1 MINTAAELKTLT
13 QRACESPR
21 VALDTEFLWERTFY
35 PRLGVVQI
43 GFTERECYLVD
54 AVALPTL
61 PGLGEL
67 LETRETEKILHDALQ
82 DLTILARA
90 TGATPRSVFDTRRA
104 AGFCA
109 TASTASLLSLLRE
122 IMNIEIPKT
131 EQRSNWLR
139 RPLSHKQIAYA
150 LNDVRFLP
158 GLRDALVELA
168 EKNGNLAYLNEEMG
182 LFDAHD
188 LYQDPSPED
197 VFQRM
202 KRGRLRH
209 DGRAALFELIRW
221 RESTAKSHNIPR
233 GHVLRDG
240 DLIALARYRPSTPAE
255 IRNIQGLPRS
265 ASTRYCRPILGAIES
280 AATSAPPPSQAAT
293 ASRLTS
299 QQKAR
304 LTERIERIRTAATQR
319 GIDPAL
325 VASKAD
331 VIELMVAE
339 NDMLAATPRC
349 LKGWRRHFVS
359 SSEPSAQ

>member
-197 VFQRM
+197 VFQRE
-202 KRGRLRH
+202 
-209 DGRAALFELIRW
+209 RAQPNRITF
-221 RESTAKSHNIPR
+221 
-233 GHVLRDG
+233 
-240 DLIALARYRPSTPAE
+240 PA
-255 IRNIQGLPRS
+255 GTFS
-265 ASTRYCRPILGAIES
+265 GMAI
-280 AATSAPPPSQAAT
+280 
-293 ASRLTS
+293 
-299 QQKAR
+299 
-304 LTERIERIRTAATQR
+304 
-319 GIDPAL
+319 
-325 VASKAD
+325 
-331 VIELMVAE
+331 
-339 NDMLAATPRC
+339 
-349 LKGWRRHFVS
+349 
-359 SSEPSAQ
+359 